1 MTTALRVNARLTPEL
16 GQKLGRV
23 QRRTGKSVTEIVHA
37 ALERYCDEA
46 EETESLVGILEEV
59 GLVGCAEGPVDFSA
73 SYKEH
78 LTRSLTAKVSK
89 ATR

>member
-1 MTTALRVNARLTPEL
+1 MTSALRLNARLPPEL

-37 ALERYCDEA
+37 ALERYCDE
-46 EETESLVGILEEV
+46 EEAAESLSSVLDEV
-59 GLVGCAEGPVDFSA
+59 GLVGCADGPPDLYVR
-73 SYKEH
+73 YKEH

-89 ATR
+89 GPR